1 MNAGT
6 SLAQRVEAKQEARA
20 QGSGVTIYE
29 SVQTPEFSGQLA
41 RALPKAITPERFV
54 RLVMTQVRTNQML
67 MRCDQASFLGAVMT
81 AAQLGLEFDARQLAY
96 LIPRKVQG
104 QWRAT
109 AMIGYRGYIELAR
122 RSGQVR
128 DVQAHVVYER
138 DEFVVEYGDTPRVIH
153 KPTLVGERGAP
164 IAAYAVAFYKDGG
177 TTAIALRKDEIE
189 KRRGRSAAGDKG
201 PWATDW
207 DAMARKTAVRA
218 LAAYLPQTP
227 ELANAIAL
235 DEVVRTD
242 HTAEHLDDATVE
254 IPDDEDEFPEADT
267 VAPGEIDSPD
277 GPGTEVPPDPGAG
290 DGEPATDLPP
300 SVDAGAVATAPSG
313 LSEYEDLAPAAL
325 RVICGERD
333 LDTKGSKAEL
343 IARLVAH
350 DERPFTGDEG
360 K

>member
-1 MNAGT
+1 MPGT
-6 SLAQRVEAKQEARA
+6 SLAERVTATQEARA
-20 QGSGVTIYE
+20 QGSGMTVYQA
-29 SVQTPEFSGQLA
+29 VQTEEFSGQLA

-54 RLVMTQVRTNQML
+54 RLVMTQVRTNRDL

-96 LIPRKVQG
+96 LIPRKIKG

-138 DEFVVEYGDTPRVIH
+138 DEFVVEYGDTPRIIH
-153 KPTLVGERGAP
+153 KPTLTGERGGP

-227 ELANAIAL
+227 ELANALAL
-235 DEVVRTD
+235 DEQVRTD
-242 HTAEHLDDATVE
+242 HTAQHLDDATLE
-254 IPDDEDEFPEADT
+254 IPEGDDEDEGTDEVSD
-267 VAPGEIDSPD
+267 EIESPD
-277 GPGTEVPPDPGAG
+277 GHGPAEAVDVVPPDADFPLGGA
-290 DGEPATDLPP
+290 DGEAPA
-300 SVDAGAVATAPSG
+300 APSG
-313 LSEYEDLAPAAL
+313 LSEYADMAPAAL
-325 RVICGERD
+325 RVVAGERG

-350 DERPFTGDEG
+350 DERPFSEED
-360 K
+360 